1 MTSKPARG
9 GVSACTFIQARQP
22 AARKESLT
30 SNVPRRYRRLACPGS
45 SHWTASTPREV
56 QMTELPDCWGA
67 LKSHRR
73 EGRAETPG
81 RLSMRRPATGPPRI
95 PSQNA
100 GHNCGRYWMAA
111 KQWDSSSRPVNSP
124 STNGTTP
131 QAANQMRSHSR
142 GLAIELDPVDGEQP
156 MGTERYPVR
165 ANRQSHRRMKAVDRR
180 ACR

>member
-1 MTSKPARG
+1 
-9 GVSACTFIQARQP
+9 
-22 AARKESLT
+22 
-30 SNVPRRYRRLACPGS
+30 
-45 SHWTASTPREV
+45 
-56 QMTELPDCWGA
+56 MTELPDCWGA

-81 RLSMRRPATGPPRI
+81 RLSVRRPATGPPRI

-142 GLAIELDPVDGEQP
+142 GLLSSLILWMASSQWGQNAIQYVLTAKATDG
-156 MGTERYPVR
+156 
-165 ANRQSHRRMKAVDRR
+165 
-180 ACR
+180 